1 MLNRGVLIVR
11 PKQPYLDWAAGLDDS
26 GLLPDPS
33 DEKTIYLIPSFESDE
48 QAWKIVEEIYS
59 EVFENELYGWHT
71 DETAWPQNR
80 DFKMFQDWFEIEL
93 HSVVEDLCDYEISDD
108 EAYPHATGG
117 MAPKPRCFHVASS

>member
-48 QAWKIVEEIYS
+48 QAWKIVERVYS
-59 EVFENELYGWHT
+59 EVFENELNGWHT

-80 DFKMFQDWFEIEL
+80 DFKMF
-93 HSVVEDLCDYEISDD
+93 SDIL
-108 EAYPHATGG
+108 TGP
-117 MAPKPRCFHVASS
+117 A